1 MSRTIGLT
9 LIGLLIAVLGWT
21 PAMAGNW
28 GPSQSGRV
36 SVTVYEH
43 ADFKGRQATFFGDTA
58 WLPRGISSIRING
71 RCTVT
76 LFNNYNF
83 QGARQNITSNVRNL
97 RGAIVG
103 NDQVLSLT
111 ISPFQA
117 DDPGAN
123 RPGSRRGEV
132 ILYEHAHFKGSY
144 TRVTGDIPDLGAT
157 RVGNDAV
164 SSIKIKDAEI
174 TVYEH
179 ANFRGRSQTF
189 NGSVERLTGT
199 RVGNDAIS
207 SIRVRWF
214 DGSGQGGGSGSGQGG
229 GNDPSQG
236 GGSGS
241 GQGGG
246 LGGQIKGKPF
256 KQNQ

>member
-1 MSRTIGLT
+1 M
-9 LIGLLIAVLGWT
+9 
-21 PAMAGNW
+21 
-28 GPSQSGRV
+28 

-76 LFNNYNF
+76 LYNNYNF

-97 RGAIVG
+97 QGAIVG

-117 DDPGAN
+117 DDPGANQPGAN

-189 NGSVERLTGT
+189 NGSLERLTGT

-229 GNDPSQG
+229 GKNDPGQG
-236 GGSGS
+236 GGTGS

-246 LGGQIKGKPF
+246 IGSGKIQGKPI
-256 KQNQ
+256 KPNQ